1 MTHQVKN
8 KFEETKLV
16 VIVRADFKHAGY
28 ALPQS
33 LHALADFA
41 YEYPDVFKQ
50 WKTESNSVVCLAA
63 KSEEHLLK
71 LYDKYSQLTPTVKFF
86 EPDVN
91 EWTSICLYGTPEIRK
106 TLSSLPLA
114 LKNLNKDYEKAI

>member
-1 MTHQVKN
+1 MTHQIN
-8 KFEETKLV
+8 KFQETKLV
-16 VIVRADFKHAGY
+16 IITRQDFKQPGY

-33 LHALADFA
+33 VHAIADFA
-41 YEYPDVFKQ
+41 YEFPEQFKN
-50 WKTESNSVVCLAA
+50 WKAESNSVVCLAA

-91 EWTSICLYGTPEIRK
+91 EWTSICLYGTPEIRRS
-106 TLSSLPLA
+106 LSSLPLA
-114 LKNLNKDYEKAI
+114 LKNIKLDHEKAS

>member
-1 MTHQVKN
+1 MTHQIS

-16 VIVRADFKHAGY
+16 IITRTDFKQLGY
-28 ALPQS
+28 VLPQS
-33 LHALADFA
+33 LHSIADFA
-41 YEYPDVFKQ
+41 YEYPDIFRK
-50 WKTESNSVVCLAA
+50 WKTESNSVVALAA

-71 LYDKYSQLTPTVKFF
+71 LYEKYSALTPTVKFF

-91 EWTSICLYGTPEIRK
+91 EWTSICLYVTPEIRK

-114 LKNLNKDYEKAI
+114 LKNITTYEKTI